1 MNAFGKLASRFTCNR
16 ENSGYKAAMGD
27 FPIGDLWHILSS
39 RGRPGD
45 RGDLF
50 VTTEI
55 TTSLCP
61 LRGFAPRN
69 DGDSNAVGYGFIAT
83 MRLFGQSYGGSRKQ
97 LFLDPT
103 ACSSYKAS

>member
-16 ENSGYKAAMGD
+16 EAPDIWPFMGD
-27 FPIGDLWHILSS
+27 SPVGDLWHILSS
-39 RGRPGD
+39 RGRFGD

-69 DGDSNAVGYGFIAT
+69 DGDLNAAGYGFIMA